1 MRAFPNDVAYRAIAV
16 SRKRRLNALRFAA
29 TLLLVGA
36 VWAAPGDAQ
45 TTKPTVGPPVR
56 LGAPQ
61 RLVPPTQ
68 PDTAPAATPSAA
80 PAGVAAAPEGGEPPI
95 VVNSLAPIDPDWAG
109 PLTQDRGGFP
119 LALWQGTPRSLVIAL
134 VPRIPVT
141 TSPTLQSL
149 ARRLLLSNAVAPAGQ
164 DGDGANLV
172 ELRVERLIAA
182 GQLAAAD
189 ALLRN
194 MPKRAESESL
204 ERRSVELA
212 FLASNRQAACDRV
225 GGDVRRFKDIWW
237 TRALIACQAL
247 AGDNAAASLGID
259 LLHEQK
265 VAKDEA
271 FDALITMV
279 GGGKAKLDRLPNPSP
294 LHLALLA
301 AAKQPLAGDT
311 LAGASPA
318 VSLAWASSEG
328 APVAQRIVAG
338 ERAAAFGALSVDDLR
353 ALYDKVDFTAEERAN
368 AVTSA
373 AADKAGRGN
382 ALLYATARAETADAA
397 RAELLQAMLAQ
408 ARKADDFALIA
419 RIAEPMLLEMKPT
432 PELAWFAGD
441 AARGLIA
448 TGHPGEARAWMAI
461 ADPGQASALFLLAR
475 IALGHDGPAWD
486 GKALGA
492 ALADLLKT
500 DGDTGVRQAALALAM
515 LAAFDEPVG
524 PADWAPLAAKLP
536 LTSLDVPGAPVWFDL
551 PSAASGK
558 RLGETVLL
566 ALVTLG
572 EGTRLSPQPVRLVH
586 AIAALRGVGLEG
598 DARAVAVEAALA
610 AGL

>member
-1 MRAFPNDVAYRAIAV
+1 MHASPSELVDRAVAA
-16 SRKRRLNALRFAA
+16 SRHGRLSAFRFAA
-29 TLLLVGA
+29 TLLLAGVGA
-36 VWAAPGDAQ
+36 VWAVAGDAQ
-45 TTKPTVGPPVR
+45 TAKPIGPPVR

-61 RLVPPTQ
+61 RLAPPTQ
-68 PDTAPAATPSAA
+68 PDAATTPSAA
-80 PAGVAAAPEGGEPPI
+80 PAGPAAPEGDQPI

-109 PLTQDRGGFP
+109 PLTPERGGFP

-141 TSPTLQSL
+141 TSPILQSL
-149 ARRLLLSNAVAPAGQ
+149 ARRLLLSNAVAPVRQ
-164 DGDGANLV
+164 DGDDANLV
-172 ELRVERLIAA
+172 ELRVERLVAA

-189 ALLRN
+189 ALLRDT
-194 MPKRAESESL
+194 PHRAESEPL

-212 FLASNRQAACDRV
+212 FLANNRQAACDRV

-247 AGDNAAASLGID
+247 SGDSAGASLGLD
-259 LLHEQK
+259 LLREQK
-265 VAKDEA
+265 VPKDEA
-271 FDALITMV
+271 FDALITILN
-279 GGGKAKLDRLPNPSP
+279 GGKAKLDRLPNPSP

-301 AAKQPLAGDT
+301 AAKQPLPGDT
-311 LAGASPA
+311 IAAASPA
-318 VSLAWASSEG
+318 VLYAWASAEG
-328 APVAQRIVAG
+328 APIAQRIVAG
-338 ERAAAFGALSVDDLR
+338 ERAAAFGALPIDDLR
-353 ALYDKVDFTAEERAN
+353 ALYDKADFTAEDRTN

-373 AADKAGRGN
+373 AADKSGRGM
-382 ALLYATARAETADAA
+382 ALLYTAAHAETADAA

-408 ARKADDFALIA
+408 GRKADDFTLVA
-419 RIAEPMLLEMKPT
+419 RVAEPMLLEMKPT
-432 PELAWFAGD
+432 PELSWFAGD

-448 TGHPGEARAWMAI
+448 TGHAGEARGWMAI
-461 ADPGQASALFLLAR
+461 ADPGRASGLFLLAR
-475 IALGHDGPAWD
+475 IALGRDGPPVD
-486 GKALGA
+486 DKQLGA

-500 DGDTGVRQAALALAM
+500 DGDAGARQAGLALAL

-524 PADWAPLAAKLP
+524 PAIWAPLAAKLP
-536 LTSLDVPGAPVWFDL
+536 LTSLDLPGAPVWFDL

-586 AIAALRGVGLEG
+586 AIAALRGIALESE
-598 DARAVAVEAALA
+598 ARQIAVEAALA